1 MCGLDALL
9 CSITC
14 FPMQLIINIAAGL
27 HSVSLNLIYLLLR
40 SGLFFT
46 VAFLIAFCLLSYF
59 TYIEYKFLKE
69 TFGNRTN
76 APTKG
81 VVVMSSVF
89 AISFLF
95 RATVDVLIASMP
107 TNILMMQCRS
117 DFYNTPGWP
126 ILVFS
131 L

>member
-1 MCGLDALL
+1 
-9 CSITC
+9 
-14 FPMQLIINIAAGL
+14 MQLIINIAAGL

-95 RATVDVLIASMP
+95 RATVNVLIASMP